1 MGEWV
6 RQENIG
12 IQKLQ
17 IVKAFISVVFFV
29 AALNILFQA
38 HNVFWY
44 EFLIPF

>member
-1 MGEWV
+1 MF
-6 RQENIG
+6 G
-12 IQKLQ
+12 IQKLK